1 MMWPNKFLPIRK
13 DGICSHVI
21 FDAQAI
27 FNRLFIMKHLQSR
40 ILLLA
45 LTFICSANSFAQ
57 VDTSLLSAK
66 LEQVKSQLGKNI
78 VFALYKDGKIE
89 YKKESGDFNMKIQQP
104 INASSQWLTAALVMT
119 FVQEGKISLDDKV
132 SDYLPIFSK
141 YYKSYI
147 TIRHCLTHYTGIQS
161 EGVTRLTSSR
171 RYSSLEEEVND
182 FASKK
187 DIQTN
192 AGTEFR
198 YSNIGLNIAARVL
211 EVVTKRTFD
220 RLMQERITRPLGM
233 RATTFASDNYDL
245 AFNPSGGARSTP
257 ADMVNFLSMLLQKG
271 KFKDKQ
277 ILSEESVA
285 MMHELQAS
293 AIPAKN
299 APKTTEGWSYGL
311 GTWIMETSAK
321 GSASIVTVPSLAGTW
336 PVLDLC
342 RGYAFILFTKELSS
356 EPARNVYM
364 NIKNIIDDALPANH
378 CK

>member
-1 MMWPNKFLPIRK
+1 
-13 DGICSHVI
+13 
-21 FDAQAI
+21 
-27 FNRLFIMKHLQSR
+27 MKHLQSR